1 VTQQFETGGQR
12 LSRIAGARAAVDWQ
26 RAGGQQSVRLVVFDA
41 ASAFLDAVAAT
52 ERLRIA
58 EGAETIA
65 RQLLNATERRF
76 ALGDIA
82 AIDVNLARIDAARS
96 TARLVSARA
105 DLTAA
110 VGTLRSLLRMASGAL
125 ERGR

>member
-1 VTQQFETGGQR
+1 MDRAKRAHRGASQPQSPEELFDQLRESRR
-12 LSRIAGARAAVDWQ
+12 LIVMHHVPAVVEPDFAQ
-26 RAGGQQSVRLVVFDA
+26 
-41 ASAFLDAVAAT
+41 VA
-52 ERLRIA
+52 
-58 EGAETIA
+58 
-65 RQLLNATERRF
+65 ERRF